1 MKIPKESG
9 VNLNYLFLIFIT
21 FSLIACE
28 LGSDYTK
35 SNQNLKNK
43 NGAVSSTSSLA
54 SAAGIDIMKKGGNAF
69 DAIVATGFTL
79 AVTSP
84 SNGNI
89 GGGGFMVARTAE
101 GEIVTLDFREK
112 APTLSYETMFLDQEG
127 NYSRNLALLSHK
139 SSGVPGTVDGLLKI
153 FDDYGSGNFTL
164 DEIMSYAIDYAEN
177 GHAINKSSAW
187 GFDFY
192 KHLFLEDKGSTEI
205 FIKNYSLE
213 MRQLKEDVQNET
225 IPEEEYIKK
234 MRDIKE
240 WNEGDIIVQ
249 KDLAKTLKRIA
260 TNGRDGFYD
269 GETADLIVSEMK
281 ANNGLISHDDLN
293 EYSSVYR
300 EPIVGSYRGYT
311 IISMGPPSSG
321 GPLIIQM
328 LNMLENFD
336 VSSMTRNST
345 EFVHML
351 TEIQRLAYADRAIH
365 LGDPDF
371 YPSPVPMLIS
381 KDYAKKRL
389 ELVSMD
395 KATPSTDI
403 AAGSTI
409 PESMETT
416 HYSAMDK
423 FGNTVGITTTINL
436 SYGNKKI
443 VDGAGF
449 LLNNEMDDFASSP
462 GSQNAFGLIGYE
474 ANSIKP
480 AKRPLSS
487 MSPTIVLNPEGEPLM
502 TIGAAGGS
510 RIITTVLQVIIS
522 VIDHK
527 LNVQEAISLGRTHSQ
542 WIPDVIRYEGKNKMN
557 TEFNQFLPSLSTK
570 QIEDLKS
577 LNHKFE
583 DGNVEN
589 GIYYLARAHG
599 IMYKD
604 GQFITGVDWR
614 GNGEISDGITY

>member
-1 MKIPKESG
+1 MKKI
-9 VNLNYLFLIFIT
+9 LNSLFLSMFML
-21 FSLIACE
+21 SLMACKF
-28 LGSDYTK
+28 GSDYTQTI
-35 SNQNLKNK
+35 QNLDNR
-43 NGAVSSTSSLA
+43 NGAVSSTSRLA

-89 GGGGFMVARTAE
+89 GGGGFMVARTAN

-112 APTLSYETMFLDQEG
+112 APTLSYETMFLDENG
-127 NYSRNLALLSHK
+127 NYSRNLALFSHK
-139 SSGVPGTVDGLLKI
+139 SSGVPGTVDGLIKI
-153 FDDYGSGNFTL
+153 FNDYGSGNFTL
-164 DEIMSYAIDYAEN
+164 NEILSYAIKYAEN
-177 GHAINKSSAW
+177 GHAINKSSAF

-192 KHLFLEDKGSTEI
+192 KHLFLEDKGSTEV
-205 FIKNYSLE
+205 FIKDYSLE
-213 MRQLKEDVQNET
+213 MRQLQEDVSNGT

-234 MRDIKE
+234 MRQINQ
-240 WNEGDIIVQ
+240 WNEGDVIVQ
-249 KDLAKTLKRIA
+249 KDLAETLKRIA
-260 TNGRDGFYD
+260 LNGRDGFYE
-269 GETADLIVSEMK
+269 GKTADLIVNEMK
-281 ANNGLISHDDLN
+281 LNNGLISHDDLK
-293 EYSSVYR
+293 EYNSVYR
-300 EPIVGSYRGYT
+300 EPIVGNYRGHT

-328 LNMLENFD
+328 LNMLENFE
-336 VSSMTRNST
+336 VQAMKRNST

-389 ELVSMD
+389 GLISMD
-395 KATPSTDI
+395 KATPSSEI
-403 AAGSTI
+403 AAGSTT

-436 SYGNKKI
+436 SFGNKKI

-487 MSPTIVLNPEGEPLM
+487 MSPTIVLNPEGESLM

-522 VIDHK
+522 VVDHK
-527 LNVQEAISLGRTHSQ
+527 LNVQEAINLGRTHSQ
-542 WIPDVIRYEGKNKMN
+542 WIPDVIRYEGVNDMN
-557 TEFNQFLPSLSTK
+557 TKFNEFLPSLSTK
-570 QIEDLKS
+570 QIDELKN
-577 LNHKFE
+577 LNHRFE

-604 GQFITGVDWR
+604 GQFTTGVDWR

>member
-1 MKIPKESG
+1 MNK
-9 VNLNYLFLIFIT
+9 NLNYLFLIFISL
-21 FSLIACE
+21 SLIACE
-28 LGSDYTK
+28 FGSDYTK
-35 SNQNLKNK
+35 TNQNLNNK
-43 NGAVSSTSSLA
+43 NGAVSSTSRLA
-54 SAAGIDIMKKGGNAF
+54 SAAGVDIMKKGGNAF

-89 GGGGFMVARTAE
+89 GGGGFMVARTAN

-112 APTLSYETMFLDQEG
+112 APTLSYETMFLDENG
-127 NYSRNLALLSHK
+127 DYSRNLALLSHK
-139 SSGVPGTVDGLLKI
+139 SSGVPGTVDGLLRI
-153 FDDYGSGNFTL
+153 FDDYGSGNFTIE
-164 DEIMSYAIDYAEN
+164 EILSYAIDYAEN
-177 GHAINKSSAW
+177 GHAINKSSAF

-192 KHLFLEDKGSTEI
+192 KHLFLEDKGSTDI
-205 FIKNYSLE
+205 FIKDYSLE
-213 MRQLKEDVQNET
+213 MRQLQEDVLNGT
-225 IPEEEYIKK
+225 IPEEEYINK
-234 MRDIKE
+234 MRLLKQWD
-240 WNEGDIIVQ
+240 EGDIIIQ
-249 KDLAKTLKRIA
+249 KDLAETLKRIA
-260 TNGRDGFYD
+260 SDGRDGFYK
-269 GETADLIVSEMK
+269 GKTADLIVNEMK
-281 ANNGLISHDDLN
+281 ANNGLISHDDLK
-293 EYSSVYR
+293 EYNSVYR

-328 LNMLENFD
+328 LNMLENFEIA
-336 VSSMTRNST
+336 SMKRNST

-381 KDYAKKRL
+381 KEYAKKRL
-389 ELVSMD
+389 GLVSMD
-395 KATPSTDI
+395 KATPSTEI
-403 AAGSTI
+403 AAGNTT

-527 LNVQEAISLGRTHSQ
+527 LNVQEAINLGRTHSQ
-542 WIPDVIRYEGKNKMN
+542 WIPDVIRYEGKNRMN

>member
-1 MKIPKESG
+1 MKK
-9 VNLNYLFLIFIT
+9 NLNYLFLILAT

-35 SNQNLKNK
+35 TNQNLKNK

-139 SSGVPGTVDGLLKI
+139 SSGVPGTVDGLIRI
-153 FDDYGSGNFTL
+153 FNDYGSGNFTL
-164 DEIMSYAIDYAEN
+164 DEILSYAIDYAEN

-213 MRQLKEDVQNET
+213 MRQLQEDVQNET

-260 TNGRDGFYD
+260 RNGRDGFYE
-269 GETADLIVSEMK
+269 GKTADLIVSEMK
-281 ANNGLISHDDLN
+281 ANNGLITYEDLK
-293 EYSSVYR
+293 EYNSVYR
-300 EPIVGSYRGYT
+300 KPIIGTYRGYT

-423 FGNTVGITTTINL
+423 LGNTVGITTTINL

-487 MSPTIVLNPEGEPLM
+487 MSPTIVLTPEGEPLM

-522 VIDHK
+522 VVDHN
-527 LNVQEAISLGRTHSQ
+527 LSVQDAINLGRTHSQ

-557 TEFNQFLPSLSTK
+557 TEFNQFLPSLSEK
-570 QIEDLKS
+570 QISELEELD
-577 LNHKFE
+577 HKFE
-583 DGNVEN
+583 DGNVES
-589 GIYYLARAHG
+589 GMYYLARAHG
-599 IMYKD
+599 IMYKK
-604 GQFITGVDWR
+604 GQFFTGVDWR

>member
-1 MKIPKESG
+1 MKKNFI
-9 VNLNYLFLIFIT
+9 YLFLIFIT
-21 FSLIACE
+21 LSLIACE
-28 LGSDYTK
+28 FGSDYTK
-35 SNQNLKNK
+35 ANQNLENK
-43 NGAVSSTSSLA
+43 NGAVSSTSRLA
-54 SAAGIDIMKKGGNAF
+54 SAAGVDIMKKGGNAF

-89 GGGGFMVARTAE
+89 GGGGFMVATTAN

-112 APTLSYETMFLDQEG
+112 APTLSYETMFLDKDG

-139 SSGVPGTVDGLLKI
+139 SSGVPGTVDGLIKI

-164 DEIMSYAIDYAEN
+164 EEILSYAIYYAEN
-177 GHAINKSSAW
+177 GHAINKSSAF

-192 KHLFLEDKGSTEI
+192 KHLFLEDEGSTEI
-205 FIKNYSLE
+205 FIKDYSLE
-213 MRQLKEDVQNET
+213 MRQLQEDVFNGT
-225 IPEEEYIKK
+225 IPEEEYIDK
-234 MRDIKE
+234 MRALNQWD
-240 WNEGDIIVQ
+240 EGDIIVQ
-249 KDLAKTLKRIA
+249 KDLAETLKRIVA
-260 TNGRDGFYD
+260 DGRDGFYT
-269 GETADLIVSEMK
+269 GKTAELIVSEMK
-281 ANNGLISHDDLN
+281 TNNGLISHDDLK
-293 EYSSVYR
+293 EYNSVYR

-328 LNMLENFD
+328 LNMLENFEIA
-336 VSSMTRNST
+336 SIKRNST

-389 ELVSMD
+389 GLVSMD
-395 KATPSTDI
+395 KATPSSAI
-403 AAGSTI
+403 AAGKTI
-409 PESMETT
+409 HESMETT

-487 MSPTIVLNPEGEPLM
+487 MSPTIVLTPDGEPLM

-510 RIITTVLQVIIS
+510 RIITTVLQIIIS

-527 LNVQEAISLGRTHSQ
+527 LNVQEAINLGRTHSQ
-542 WIPDVIRYEGKNKMN
+542 WIPDVIRYEGENRMN
-557 TEFNQFLPSLSTK
+557 TEFNQFLPSLSVK
-570 QIEDLKS
+570 QIDDLKS

>member
-1 MKIPKESG
+1 MKK
-9 VNLNYLFLIFIT
+9 NLNYLFLILVT

-35 SNQNLKNK
+35 TNQNLKNK

-139 SSGVPGTVDGLLKI
+139 SSGVPGTVDGLIRI
-153 FDDYGSGNFTL
+153 FNDYGSGNFTL
-164 DEIMSYAIDYAEN
+164 DEILSYAIDYAEN

-213 MRQLKEDVQNET
+213 MRQLQEDVQNET

-260 TNGRDGFYD
+260 SNGRDGFYE

-281 ANNGLISHDDLN
+281 ANNGLITHEDLK
-293 EYSSVYR
+293 EYNSVYR
-300 EPIVGSYRGYT
+300 KPIIGSYRGYT

-395 KATPSTDI
+395 RATPSTDI

-423 FGNTVGITTTINL
+423 LGNTVGITTTINL

-487 MSPTIVLNPEGEPLM
+487 MSPTIVLTPEGEPLM

-510 RIITTVLQVIIS
+510 RIITTVLQIIIS
-522 VIDHK
+522 VVDHN
-527 LNVQEAISLGRTHSQ
+527 LSVQDAINLGRTHSQ

-557 TEFNQFLPSLSTK
+557 TEFNQFLPSLSEK
-570 QIEDLKS
+570 QISELEG

-583 DGNVEN
+583 DGNVES
-589 GIYYLARAHG
+589 GMYYLARAHG
-599 IMYKD
+599 IMYKK
-604 GQFITGVDWR
+604 GQFFTGVDWR

>member
-1 MKIPKESG
+1 M
-9 VNLNYLFLIFIT
+9 

-28 LGSDYTK
+28 LSSDYTK
-35 SNQNLKNK
+35 TNQNLKNK

-139 SSGVPGTVDGLLKI
+139 SSGVPGTVDGLIRI
-153 FDDYGSGNFTL
+153 FNDYGSGNFTL
-164 DEIMSYAIDYAEN
+164 DEILSYAIDYAEN

-213 MRQLKEDVQNET
+213 MRQLQEDVQNET

-260 TNGRDGFYD
+260 TNGRDGFYE

-281 ANNGLISHDDLN
+281 ANNGLITYEDLK
-293 EYSSVYR
+293 EYNSVYR
-300 EPIVGSYRGYT
+300 KPIIGSYRGYT

-423 FGNTVGITTTINL
+423 LGNTVGITTTINL

-487 MSPTIVLNPEGEPLM
+487 MSPTIVLTPEGEPLM

-522 VIDHK
+522 VVDHN
-527 LNVQEAISLGRTHSQ
+527 LSVQDAINLGRTHSQ

-557 TEFNQFLPSLSTK
+557 TEFNQFLPSLSEK
-570 QIEDLKS
+570 QISELEELD
-577 LNHKFE
+577 HKFE
-583 DGNVEN
+583 DGNVES
-589 GIYYLARAHG
+589 GMYYLARAHG
-599 IMYKD
+599 IMYKK
-604 GQFITGVDWR
+604 GQFFTGVDWR

>member
-1 MKIPKESG
+1 MKKNFI
-9 VNLNYLFLIFIT
+9 YLFLIFIT
-21 FSLIACE
+21 LSLIACE
-28 LGSDYTK
+28 FGSDYTK
-35 SNQNLKNK
+35 ANQNLENK
-43 NGAVSSTSSLA
+43 NGAVSSTSRLA
-54 SAAGIDIMKKGGNAF
+54 SAAGVDIMKKGGNAF

-89 GGGGFMVARTAE
+89 GGGGFMVATTAN

-112 APTLSYETMFLDQEG
+112 APTLSYETMFLDKDG

-139 SSGVPGTVDGLLKI
+139 SSGVPGTVDGLIKI

-164 DEIMSYAIDYAEN
+164 EEILSYAIYYAEN
-177 GHAINKSSAW
+177 GHAINKSSAF

-192 KHLFLEDKGSTEI
+192 KHLFLEDEGSTEI
-205 FIKNYSLE
+205 FIKDYSLE
-213 MRQLKEDVQNET
+213 MRQLQEDVFNGT
-225 IPEEEYIKK
+225 IPEEEYIDK
-234 MRDIKE
+234 MRALNQWD
-240 WNEGDIIVQ
+240 EGDIIVQ
-249 KDLAKTLKRIA
+249 KDLAETLKRIVA
-260 TNGRDGFYD
+260 DGRDGFYT
-269 GETADLIVSEMK
+269 GKTADLIVSEMK
-281 ANNGLISHDDLN
+281 ANNGLISHNDLK
-293 EYSSVYR
+293 EYNSVYR

-328 LNMLENFD
+328 LNMLENFEIA
-336 VSSMTRNST
+336 SIKRNST

-389 ELVSMD
+389 GLVSMD
-395 KATPSTDI
+395 KATPSSAI
-403 AAGSTI
+403 AAGKTI
-409 PESMETT
+409 HESMETT

-487 MSPTIVLNPEGEPLM
+487 MSPTIVLTPDGEPLM

-510 RIITTVLQVIIS
+510 RIITTVLQIIIS

-527 LNVQEAISLGRTHSQ
+527 LNVQEAINLGRTHSQ
-542 WIPDVIRYEGKNKMN
+542 WIPDVIRYEGENRMN
-557 TEFNQFLPSLSTK
+557 TEFNQFLPSLSAK
-570 QIEDLKS
+570 QIDDLKS

>member
-1 MKIPKESG
+1 MFM
-9 VNLNYLFLIFIT
+9 L
-21 FSLIACE
+21 SLMACKF
-28 LGSDYTK
+28 GSDYTQT
-35 SNQNLKNK
+35 NQNLENK
-43 NGAVSSTSSLA
+43 NGAVSSTSRLA

-89 GGGGFMVARTAE
+89 GGGGFMVARTAN

-112 APTLSYETMFLDQEG
+112 APTLSYETMFLDENG

-139 SSGVPGTVDGLLKI
+139 SSGVPGTVDGLIKI
-153 FDDYGSGNFTL
+153 FNDYGSGNFTL
-164 DEIMSYAIDYAEN
+164 NEILSYAIEYAEN
-177 GHAINKSSAW
+177 GHAINKSSAF

-192 KHLFLEDKGSTEI
+192 KHLFLEDKGSTEV
-205 FIKNYSLE
+205 FIKDYSLE
-213 MRQLKEDVQNET
+213 MRQLQEDVSNGT

-234 MRDIKE
+234 MRQLNQ

-249 KDLAKTLKRIA
+249 KDLAETLKRIA
-260 TNGRDGFYD
+260 LNGRDGFYE
-269 GETADLIVSEMK
+269 GKTADLIVNEMK
-281 ANNGLISHDDLN
+281 LNNGLISHDDLK
-293 EYSSVYR
+293 EYNSVYR
-300 EPIVGSYRGYT
+300 EPIVGNYRGHT

-328 LNMLENFD
+328 LNMLENFE
-336 VSSMTRNST
+336 VQAMKRNST

-389 ELVSMD
+389 GLISMD
-395 KATPSTDI
+395 KATPSSEI
-403 AAGSTI
+403 AAGSTT

-436 SYGNKKI
+436 SFGNKKI

-487 MSPTIVLNPEGEPLM
+487 MSPTIVLNPEGESLM

-522 VIDHK
+522 VVDHK
-527 LNVQEAISLGRTHSQ
+527 LNVQEAINLGRTHSQ
-542 WIPDVIRYEGKNKMN
+542 WIPDVIRYEGVNDVN
-557 TEFNQFLPSLSTK
+557 TKSNEFLPSLSTK
-570 QIEDLKS
+570 QIDELKN
-577 LNHKFE
+577 LNHRFE

-604 GQFITGVDWR
+604 GQFTTGVDWR

>member
-1 MKIPKESG
+1 MKK
-9 VNLNYLFLIFIT
+9 NLNYLFLIFIT

-35 SNQNLKNK
+35 TNQNLNNK

-69 DAIVATGFTL
+69 DAVVATGFCL

-139 SSGVPGTVDGLLKI
+139 SSGVPGTVDGLIRI
-153 FDDYGSGNFTL
+153 FNDYGSGNFTL
-164 DEIMSYAIDYAEN
+164 DEILSYAIDYAEN
-177 GHAINKSSAW
+177 GHTINKSSAW

-213 MRQLKEDVQNET
+213 MRQLQEDVQNET

-260 TNGRDGFYD
+260 TNGRDGFYE

-281 ANNGLISHDDLN
+281 ANNGLITYEDLK
-293 EYSSVYR
+293 EYNSVYR
-300 EPIVGSYRGYT
+300 KPIIGTYRGYN

-336 VSSMTRNST
+336 VASMTRNST
-345 EFVHML
+345 EFVHLL

-423 FGNTVGITTTINL
+423 LGNTVGITTTINL

-487 MSPTIVLNPEGEPLM
+487 MSPTIVLTPEGEPLM

-510 RIITTVLQVIIS
+510 RIITTVLQIIVS
-522 VIDHK
+522 VVDHN
-527 LNVQEAISLGRTHSQ
+527 LSVQDAINLGRTHSQ

-557 TEFNQFLPSLSTK
+557 TEFNQFLPSLSDK
-570 QIEDLKS
+570 QISELEKLD
-577 LNHKFE
+577 HKFE
-583 DGNVEN
+583 DGNVES
-589 GIYYLARAHG
+589 GMYYLARAHG
-599 IMYKD
+599 IMYKN
-604 GQFITGVDWR
+604 GQFFTGVDWR

>member
-1 MKIPKESG
+1 MFM
-9 VNLNYLFLIFIT
+9 L
-21 FSLIACE
+21 SLMACKF
-28 LGSDYTK
+28 GSDYTQT
-35 SNQNLKNK
+35 SQNLENK
-43 NGAVSSTSSLA
+43 NGAVSSTSRLA

-89 GGGGFMVARTAE
+89 GGGGFMVARTAK
-101 GEIVTLDFREK
+101 GEVVTLDFREK
-112 APTLSYETMFLDQEG
+112 APTLSYETMFLDENG

-139 SSGVPGTVDGLLKI
+139 SSGVPGTVDGLIKI
-153 FDDYGSGNFTL
+153 FNDYGSGNFTL
-164 DEIMSYAIDYAEN
+164 NEILSYAIDYAEN
-177 GHAINKSSAW
+177 GHAINKSSAF

-192 KHLFLEDKGSTEI
+192 KHLFLEDKGSTEV
-205 FIKNYSLE
+205 FIKDYSLE
-213 MRQLKEDVQNET
+213 MRQLQEDVSNGT

-234 MRDIKE
+234 MRQLNQ

-249 KDLAKTLKRIA
+249 KDLAETLKRIA
-260 TNGRDGFYD
+260 LNGRDGFYE
-269 GETADLIVSEMK
+269 GKTADLIVNEMK
-281 ANNGLISHDDLN
+281 LNNGLISHDDLKKYN
-293 EYSSVYR
+293 SVYR
-300 EPIVGSYRGYT
+300 EPIVGNYRGHT

-328 LNMLENFD
+328 LNMLENFE
-336 VSSMTRNST
+336 VQAMKRNST

-389 ELVSMD
+389 GLISMD
-395 KATPSTDI
+395 KATPSSEI
-403 AAGSTI
+403 AAGSTT

-436 SYGNKKI
+436 SFGNKKI

-487 MSPTIVLNPEGEPLM
+487 MSPTIVLNPEGESLM

-522 VIDHK
+522 VVDHK
-527 LNVQEAISLGRTHSQ
+527 LNVQEAINLGRTHSQ
-542 WIPDVIRYEGKNKMN
+542 WIPDVIRYEGVNDMN
-557 TEFNQFLPSLSTK
+557 TKSNEFLPSLSTK
-570 QIEDLKS
+570 QIDELKNLS
-577 LNHKFE
+577 HRFE

>member
-1 MKIPKESG
+1 MKIILKKTS
-9 VNLNYLFLIFIT
+9 LILIAI
-21 FSLIACE
+21 SLIACE
-28 LGSDYTK
+28 LGSDYPLANK
-35 SNQNLKNK
+35 NEENK
-43 NGAVSSTSSLA
+43 NGAVSSTSNLA
-54 SAAGIDIMKKGGNAF
+54 SEAGIDIMKKGGNAF

-84 SNGNI
+84 ANGNI
-89 GGGGFMVARTAE
+89 GGGGFMVARTAD
-101 GEIVTLDFREK
+101 GEIVSLDFREK
-112 APTLSYETMFLDQEG
+112 APTLSYETMFLDQDG
-127 NYSRNLALLSHK
+127 KYSRNLALLSHQ
-139 SSGVPGTVDGLLKI
+139 SSGVPGTVDGLIKI

-164 DEIMSYAIDYAEN
+164 QEILSYAIDYAEN
-177 GHAINKSSAW
+177 GHAINKSSAF

-192 KHLFLEDKGSTEI
+192 KHFFLEDVGSTKI
-205 FIKNYSLE
+205 FIKDYSLE
-213 MRQLKEDVQNET
+213 MRQLQEDVLNGT

-234 MRDIKE
+234 MRALDQ
-240 WNEGDIIVQ
+240 WNQGDIIYQ
-249 KDLAKTLKRIA
+249 KDLAETLKRIA
-260 TNGRDGFYD
+260 KNGRDGFYK
-269 GETADLIVSEMK
+269 GKTADLIVDEMK
-281 ANNGLISHDDLN
+281 SNNGLISHVDLE
-293 EYSSVYR
+293 EYNSVYR
-300 EPIVGSYRGYT
+300 DPIIGNYRGFT
-311 IISMGPPSSG
+311 IASMGPPSSG

-336 VSSMTRNST
+336 VSSMKRNST
-345 EFVHML
+345 QFVHML

-371 YPSPVPMLIS
+371 YPSPIPMLVS

-389 ELVSMD
+389 GLVSMD
-395 KATPSTDI
+395 KATPSEEI
-403 AAGSTI
+403 AAGKSI

-416 HYSAMDK
+416 HYSAMDS

-449 LLNNEMDDFASSP
+449 LLNNEMDDFATSP
-462 GSQNAFGLIGYE
+462 GVQNAFGLIGYE

-487 MSPTIVLNPEGEPLM
+487 MSPTIVLDPDGKPLM

-522 VIDHK
+522 VVDHN
-527 LNVQEAISLGRTHSQ
+527 LNVQDAINLGRTHSQ
-542 WIPDVIRYEGKNKMN
+542 WIPDVIRYEGKNNLIEESNK
-557 TEFNQFLPSLSTK
+557 FLPSLSRK
-570 QIEDLKS
+570 QIDELKM

-589 GIYYLARAHG
+589 GNYFIARAHG
-599 IMYKD
+599 IMYKN
-604 GQFITGVDWR
+604 GQFFTGVDWR

>member
-1 MKIPKESG
+1 MKK
-9 VNLNYLFLIFIT
+9 NLNYLFLIFIT
-21 FSLIACE
+21 LFLIACE
-28 LGSDYTK
+28 FGSDYTK
-35 SNQNLKNK
+35 TNQNLNNK
-43 NGAVSSTSSLA
+43 NGAVSSTSRLA
-54 SAAGIDIMKKGGNAF
+54 SAAGVDIMKKGGNAF

-89 GGGGFMVARTAE
+89 GGGGFMVARTAN

-112 APTLSYETMFLDQEG
+112 APTLSYETMFLDENG

-153 FDDYGSGNFTL
+153 FDDYGSGNFTIE
-164 DEIMSYAIDYAEN
+164 EILSYAIDYAEN
-177 GHAINKSSAW
+177 GHTINKSSAF

-192 KHLFLEDKGSTEI
+192 KHLFLEDEGSTDI
-205 FIKNYSLE
+205 FIKDYSLE
-213 MRQLKEDVQNET
+213 MRQLQEDVLNGT
-225 IPEEEYIKK
+225 IPQEEYIDK
-234 MRDIKE
+234 MRLIKQ
-240 WNEGDIIVQ
+240 WDEGDIIFQ
-249 KDLAKTLKRIA
+249 KDLAETLKRIA
-260 TNGRDGFYD
+260 SDGRDGFYK
-269 GETADLIVSEMK
+269 GKTADLIVNEMK
-281 ANNGLISHDDLN
+281 ANNGLISHNDLK
-293 EYSSVYR
+293 EYNSVYR

-328 LNMLENFD
+328 LNMLENFEIA
-336 VSSMTRNST
+336 SMKRNST

-381 KDYAKKRL
+381 KEYAKKRL
-389 ELVSMD
+389 GLVSMD
-395 KATPSTDI
+395 KATPSTEI
-403 AAGSTI
+403 AAGNTT

-527 LNVQEAISLGRTHSQ
+527 LNVQEAINLGRTHSQ
-542 WIPDVIRYEGKNKMN
+542 WIPDVIRYEGENRMN

-570 QIEDLKS
+570 QIDDLKS

>member
-1 MKIPKESG
+1 MKK
-9 VNLNYLFLIFIT
+9 NLNYLFLILAT
-21 FSLIACE
+21 FSLTACE
-28 LGSDYTK
+28 FGSDYTK
-35 SNQNLKNK
+35 TNQNLKNK

-139 SSGVPGTVDGLLKI
+139 SSGVPGTVDGLIRI
-153 FDDYGSGNFTL
+153 FNDYGSGNFTL
-164 DEIMSYAIDYAEN
+164 DEILSYAIDYAEN

-213 MRQLKEDVQNET
+213 MRQLQEDVQNET

-522 VIDHK
+522 VVDHN
-527 LNVQEAISLGRTHSQ
+527 LSVQDAINLGRTHSQ

-557 TEFNQFLPSLSTK
+557 TEFNQFLPSLSEK
-570 QIEDLKS
+570 QISELEG

-583 DGNVEN
+583 DGNVES
-589 GIYYLARAHG
+589 GMYYLARAHG
-599 IMYKD
+599 IMYKK
-604 GQFITGVDWR
+604 GQFFTGVDWR

>member
-1 MKIPKESG
+1 MKK
-9 VNLNYLFLIFIT
+9 NLNYLLLILST

-35 SNQNLKNK
+35 TNQNLKNK

-139 SSGVPGTVDGLLKI
+139 SSGVPGTVDGLIRI
-153 FDDYGSGNFTL
+153 FNDYGSGNFTL
-164 DEIMSYAIDYAEN
+164 DEILSYAIDYAEN

-213 MRQLKEDVQNET
+213 MRQLQEDVQNET

-260 TNGRDGFYD
+260 INGRDGFYE

-281 ANNGLISHDDLN
+281 ANNGLITYKDLK
-293 EYSSVYR
+293 EYNSVYR
-300 EPIVGSYRGYT
+300 KPIIGSYRGYT

-389 ELVSMD
+389 ELVSID

-423 FGNTVGITTTINL
+423 LGNTVGITTTINL

-487 MSPTIVLNPEGEPLM
+487 MSPTIVLTPEGEPLM

-510 RIITTVLQVIIS
+510 RIITTVLQIIIS
-522 VIDHK
+522 VVDHN
-527 LNVQEAISLGRTHSQ
+527 LSVQDAINLGRTHSQ

-557 TEFNQFLPSLSTK
+557 TEFNQFLPSLSEK
-570 QIEDLKS
+570 QISELEGLD
-577 LNHKFE
+577 HKCE
-583 DGNVEN
+583 DGNVES
-589 GIYYLARAHG
+589 GMYYLARAHG
-599 IMYKD
+599 IMYKK
-604 GQFITGVDWR
+604 GQFFTGVDWR

>member
-1 MKIPKESG
+1 MKKILKKTS
-9 VNLNYLFLIFIT
+9 LIIIAM
-21 FSLIACE
+21 SLIACE
-28 LGSDYTK
+28 LGSDYTIVNK
-35 SNQNLKNK
+35 NKPNK

-54 SAAGIDIMKKGGNAF
+54 SKAGIDIMKRGGNAF

-89 GGGGFMVARTAE
+89 GGGGFMVARTAD
-101 GEIVTLDFREK
+101 GEIVSLDFREK
-112 APTLSYETMFLDQEG
+112 APTMSYETMFLDQDG

-139 SSGVPGTVDGLLKI
+139 SSGVPGTVDGLIRILE
-153 FDDYGSGNFTL
+153 DYGSGNFTL
-164 DEIMSYAIDYAEN
+164 QEILSYAINYAEN
-177 GHAINKSSAW
+177 GHPINKSSAF

-192 KHLFLEDKGSTEI
+192 KHFFLEDKGSTKI
-205 FIKNYSLE
+205 FIKDYTLE
-213 MRQLKEDVQNET
+213 MKQLQEDVLNGT
-225 IPEEEYIKK
+225 IPEEEYIQK
-234 MRDIKE
+234 MRSLDQWE
-240 WNEGDIIVQ
+240 QGDIIYQ
-249 KDLAKTLKRIA
+249 KDLAETLKRIA
-260 TNGRDGFYD
+260 KNGRDGFYK
-269 GETADLIVSEMK
+269 GKTADLIVDEMK
-281 ANNGLISHDDLN
+281 ANNGLISHKDLE
-293 EYSSVYR
+293 EYNSVYR
-300 EPIVGSYRGYT
+300 EPIIGNYRGYT
-311 IISMGPPSSG
+311 VASMGPPSSG

-336 VSSMTRNST
+336 VASMKRNST
-345 EFVHML
+345 QFVHML

-371 YPSPVPMLIS
+371 YPSPIPMLVS
-381 KDYAKKRL
+381 KDYARKRL
-389 ELVSMD
+389 GLISMD
-395 KATPSTDI
+395 RATPSEEI
-403 AAGSTI
+403 AAGNSV

-449 LLNNEMDDFASSP
+449 LLNNEMDDFATSP
-462 GSQNAFGLIGYE
+462 GVQNAFGLIGYE

-487 MSPTIVLNPEGEPLM
+487 MSPTIVLDPDGNPLM
-502 TIGAAGGS
+502 TVGAAGGS

-522 VIDHK
+522 VIDHN
-527 LNVQEAISLGRTHSQ
+527 LNVQDAINFGRTHSQ
-542 WIPDVIRYEGKNKMN
+542 WIPDVIRYEGENDLN
-557 TEFNQFLPSLSTK
+557 EEFNKFLPSLSTN
-570 QIEDLKS
+570 QINELKM

-599 IMYKD
+599 IMYKN
-604 GQFITGVDWR
+604 GQFFTGVDWR
-614 GNGEISDGITY
+614 GNGEISDGVTY

>member
-1 MKIPKESG
+1 MFM
-9 VNLNYLFLIFIT
+9 L
-21 FSLIACE
+21 SLMACKF
-28 LGSDYTK
+28 GSDYTQTI
-35 SNQNLKNK
+35 QNLDNR
-43 NGAVSSTSSLA
+43 NGAVSSTSRLA

-89 GGGGFMVARTAE
+89 GGGGFMVARTAN

-112 APTLSYETMFLDQEG
+112 APTLSYETMFLDENG
-127 NYSRNLALLSHK
+127 NYSRNLALFSHK
-139 SSGVPGTVDGLLKI
+139 SSGVPGTVDGLIKI
-153 FDDYGSGNFTL
+153 FNDYGSGNFTL
-164 DEIMSYAIDYAEN
+164 NEILSYAIEYAEN
-177 GHAINKSSAW
+177 GHAINKSSAF

-192 KHLFLEDKGSTEI
+192 KHLFLEDKGSTEV
-205 FIKNYSLE
+205 FIKDYSLE
-213 MRQLKEDVQNET
+213 MRQLQEDVSNGT

-234 MRDIKE
+234 MRQINQ
-240 WNEGDIIVQ
+240 WNEGDVIVQ
-249 KDLAKTLKRIA
+249 KDLAETLKRIA
-260 TNGRDGFYD
+260 LNGRDGFYE
-269 GETADLIVSEMK
+269 GKTADLIVNEMK
-281 ANNGLISHDDLN
+281 LNNGLISHDDLK
-293 EYSSVYR
+293 EYNSVYR
-300 EPIVGSYRGYT
+300 EPIVGNYRGHT

-328 LNMLENFD
+328 LNMLENFE
-336 VSSMTRNST
+336 VQAMKRNST

-389 ELVSMD
+389 GLISMD
-395 KATPSTDI
+395 KATPSSEI
-403 AAGSTI
+403 AAGSTT

-436 SYGNKKI
+436 SFGNKKI

-487 MSPTIVLNPEGEPLM
+487 MSPTIVLNPEGESLM

-522 VIDHK
+522 VVDHK
-527 LNVQEAISLGRTHSQ
+527 LNVQEAINLGRTHSQ
-542 WIPDVIRYEGKNKMN
+542 WIPDVIRYEGVNNMN
-557 TEFNQFLPSLSTK
+557 TKSNEFLPSLSIK
-570 QIEDLKS
+570 QIDELKN
-577 LNHKFE
+577 LNHRFE

-604 GQFITGVDWR
+604 GQFTTGVDWR

>member
-1 MKIPKESG
+1 MFM
-9 VNLNYLFLIFIT
+9 L
-21 FSLIACE
+21 SLVACKF
-28 LGSDYTK
+28 GSDYTQT
-35 SNQNLKNK
+35 NQNLENK
-43 NGAVSSTSSLA
+43 NGAVSSTSRLA

-79 AVTSP
+79 AVTYP

-89 GGGGFMVARTAE
+89 GGGGFMVARTTN

-112 APTLSYETMFLDQEG
+112 APTLSYETMFLDENG

-139 SSGVPGTVDGLLKI
+139 SSGVPGTVDGLIKI
-153 FDDYGSGNFTL
+153 FDDYGSGNFTI
-164 DEIMSYAIDYAEN
+164 DEILSYAIDYAEN
-177 GHAINKSSAW
+177 GHAINKSSAF

-192 KHLFLEDKGSTEI
+192 KHLFLEDKGSTEV
-205 FIKNYSLE
+205 FIKDYSLE
-213 MRQLKEDVQNET
+213 MRQLQEDVSNGT

-234 MRDIKE
+234 MRE
-240 WNEGDIIVQ
+240 LNQWNEGDVIVQ
-249 KDLAKTLKRIA
+249 KDLAETLKRIA
-260 TNGRDGFYD
+260 LNGRDGFYE
-269 GETADLIVSEMK
+269 GKTADLIVNEMK
-281 ANNGLISHDDLN
+281 LNNGLISHDDLK
-293 EYSSVYR
+293 EYNSVYR
-300 EPIVGSYRGYT
+300 EPIVGNYRGHT

-328 LNMLENFD
+328 LNMLENFE
-336 VSSMTRNST
+336 VQAMKRNST

-389 ELVSMD
+389 GLISMD
-395 KATPSTDI
+395 KATPSSEI
-403 AAGSTI
+403 AAGSTT

-436 SYGNKKI
+436 SFGNKKI

-487 MSPTIVLNPEGEPLM
+487 MSPTIVLNPEGESLM

-522 VIDHK
+522 VVDHK
-527 LNVQEAISLGRTHSQ
+527 LNVQEAINLGRTHSQ
-542 WIPDVIRYEGKNKMN
+542 WIPDVIRYEGVNDMN
-557 TEFNQFLPSLSTK
+557 TKSNEFLPSLSTK
-570 QIEDLKS
+570 QIDELKN
-577 LNHKFE
+577 LNHRFE

-604 GQFITGVDWR
+604 GQFTTGVDWR

>member
-1 MKIPKESG
+1 MFM
-9 VNLNYLFLIFIT
+9 L
-21 FSLIACE
+21 SLVACKF
-28 LGSDYTK
+28 GSDYTQT
-35 SNQNLKNK
+35 NQNLENK
-43 NGAVSSTSSLA
+43 NGAVSSTSRLA

-89 GGGGFMVARTAE
+89 GGGGFMVARTAN

-112 APTLSYETMFLDQEG
+112 APTLSYETMFLDENG

-139 SSGVPGTVDGLLKI
+139 SSGVPGTVDGLIKI

-164 DEIMSYAIDYAEN
+164 DEILSYAIDYAEN
-177 GHAINKSSAW
+177 GHAINKSSAF

-192 KHLFLEDKGSTEI
+192 KHLFLEDKGSTEV
-205 FIKNYSLE
+205 FIKDYSLE
-213 MRQLKEDVQNET
+213 MRQLQEDVSNGT

-234 MRDIKE
+234 MRQLNQ

-249 KDLAKTLKRIA
+249 KDLAETLKRIA
-260 TNGRDGFYD
+260 LNGRDGFYE
-269 GETADLIVSEMK
+269 GKTADLIVNEMK
-281 ANNGLISHDDLN
+281 LNNGLISHDDLK
-293 EYSSVYR
+293 EYNSVYR
-300 EPIVGSYRGYT
+300 EPIVGNYRGHT

-328 LNMLENFD
+328 LNMLENFE
-336 VSSMTRNST
+336 VQAMKRNST

-389 ELVSMD
+389 GLISMD
-395 KATPSTDI
+395 KATPSSEI
-403 AAGSTI
+403 AAGSTT

-436 SYGNKKI
+436 SFGNKKI

-487 MSPTIVLNPEGEPLM
+487 MSPTIVLNPEGESLM

-522 VIDHK
+522 VVDHK
-527 LNVQEAISLGRTHSQ
+527 LNVQEAINLGRTHSQ
-542 WIPDVIRYEGKNKMN
+542 WIPDVIRYEGINDMN
-557 TEFNQFLPSLSTK
+557 TKSNEFLPSLSTK
-570 QIEDLKS
+570 QIDELKN
-577 LNHKFE
+577 LNHRFE

-604 GQFITGVDWR
+604 GQFTTGVDWR

>member
-1 MKIPKESG
+1 M
-9 VNLNYLFLIFIT
+9 
-21 FSLIACE
+21 FSLVACE

-35 SNQNLKNK
+35 TNQNLKNK

-139 SSGVPGTVDGLLKI
+139 SSGVPGTVDGLIRI
-153 FDDYGSGNFTL
+153 FNDYGSGNFTL
-164 DEIMSYAIDYAEN
+164 DEILSYAIDYAEN

-213 MRQLKEDVQNET
+213 MRQLQEDVQNET

-260 TNGRDGFYD
+260 TNGRDGFYE

-281 ANNGLISHDDLN
+281 ANNGLITYEDLK
-293 EYSSVYR
+293 EYNSVYR
-300 EPIVGSYRGYT
+300 KPVIGSYRGYT

-423 FGNTVGITTTINL
+423 LGNTVGITTTINL

-487 MSPTIVLNPEGEPLM
+487 MSPTIVLTPEGEPLM

-522 VIDHK
+522 VVDHN
-527 LNVQEAISLGRTHSQ
+527 LSVQDAINLGRTHSQ

-557 TEFNQFLPSLSTK
+557 TEFNQFLPSLSEK
-570 QIEDLKS
+570 QISELEELD
-577 LNHKFE
+577 HKFE
-583 DGNVEN
+583 DGNVES
-589 GIYYLARAHG
+589 GMYYLARAHG
-599 IMYKD
+599 IMYKK
-604 GQFITGVDWR
+604 GQFFTGVDWR

>member
-1 MKIPKESG
+1 MKKILKKTS
-9 VNLNYLFLIFIT
+9 LIIIAM
-21 FSLIACE
+21 SLIACE
-28 LGSDYTK
+28 LGSDYTIVNK
-35 SNQNLKNK
+35 NEPNK

-54 SAAGIDIMKKGGNAF
+54 SKAGIDIMKRGGNAF

-89 GGGGFMVARTAE
+89 GGGGFMVARTAD
-101 GEIVTLDFREK
+101 GEIVSLDFREK
-112 APTLSYETMFLDQEG
+112 APTMSYETMFLDQDG

-139 SSGVPGTVDGLLKI
+139 SSGVPGTVDGLIRILE
-153 FDDYGSGNFTL
+153 DYGSGNFTL
-164 DEIMSYAIDYAEN
+164 QEILSYAIDYAEN
-177 GHAINKSSAW
+177 GHPINKSSAF

-192 KHLFLEDKGSTEI
+192 KHFFLEDKGSTKI
-205 FIKNYSLE
+205 FIKDYTLE
-213 MRQLKEDVQNET
+213 MKQLQEDVLNGT
-225 IPEEEYIKK
+225 IPEEEYIQK
-234 MRDIKE
+234 MRSLDQWE
-240 WNEGDIIVQ
+240 QGDIIYQ
-249 KDLAKTLKRIA
+249 KDLAETLKRIA
-260 TNGRDGFYD
+260 ENGRDGFYK
-269 GETADLIVSEMK
+269 GKTADLIVDEMK
-281 ANNGLISHDDLN
+281 ANNGLISHKDLE
-293 EYSSVYR
+293 EYNSVYR
-300 EPIVGSYRGYT
+300 EPIIGSYRGYT
-311 IISMGPPSSG
+311 VASMGPPSSG

-336 VSSMTRNST
+336 VASMKRNST
-345 EFVHML
+345 QFVHML

-371 YPSPVPMLIS
+371 YPSPIPMLVS

-389 ELVSMD
+389 GLISMD
-395 KATPSTDI
+395 RATPSEEI
-403 AAGSTI
+403 AAGNSV

-449 LLNNEMDDFASSP
+449 LLNNEMDDFATSP
-462 GSQNAFGLIGYE
+462 GVQNAFGLIGYE

-487 MSPTIVLNPEGEPLM
+487 MSPTIVLDPDGTPLM
-502 TIGAAGGS
+502 TVGAAGGS

-522 VIDHK
+522 VIDHN
-527 LNVQEAISLGRTHSQ
+527 LNVQDAINFGRTHSQ
-542 WIPDVIRYEGKNKMN
+542 WIPDVIRYEGVNDSN
-557 TEFNQFLPSLSTK
+557 EEFNKFLPSLSTN
-570 QIEDLKS
+570 QINELKM

-599 IMYKD
+599 IMYKN
-604 GQFITGVDWR
+604 GQFFTGVDWR
-614 GNGEISDGITY
+614 GNGEISDGVTY

>member
-1 MKIPKESG
+1 MFM
-9 VNLNYLFLIFIT
+9 L
-21 FSLIACE
+21 SLMACKF
-28 LGSDYTK
+28 GSDYTQT
-35 SNQNLKNK
+35 SQNLENK
-43 NGAVSSTSSLA
+43 NGAVSSTSRLA

-89 GGGGFMVARTAE
+89 GGGGFMVARTAN

-112 APTLSYETMFLDQEG
+112 APTLSYETMFLDENG

-139 SSGVPGTVDGLLKI
+139 SSGVPGTVDGLIKI

-164 DEIMSYAIDYAEN
+164 DEILSYAIDYAEN
-177 GHAINKSSAW
+177 GHAINKSSAF

-192 KHLFLEDKGSTEI
+192 KHLFLEDKGSTEV
-205 FIKNYSLE
+205 FIKDYSLE
-213 MRQLKEDVQNET
+213 MRQLQEDVSNGT

-234 MRDIKE
+234 MRQLNQ

-249 KDLAKTLKRIA
+249 KDLAETLKRIA
-260 TNGRDGFYD
+260 LNGRDGFYE
-269 GETADLIVSEMK
+269 GKTADLIVNEMK
-281 ANNGLISHDDLN
+281 LNNGLISHDDLK
-293 EYSSVYR
+293 EYNSVYR
-300 EPIVGSYRGYT
+300 EPIVGNYRGHT

-328 LNMLENFD
+328 LNMLENFE
-336 VSSMTRNST
+336 VQAMKRNST

-389 ELVSMD
+389 GLVSMD
-395 KATPSTDI
+395 KATPSSEI

-436 SYGNKKI
+436 SFGNKKI

-487 MSPTIVLNPEGEPLM
+487 MSPTIVLNPEGESLM

-522 VIDHK
+522 VVDHK
-527 LNVQEAISLGRTHSQ
+527 LNVQEAINLGRTHSQ
-542 WIPDVIRYEGKNKMN
+542 WIPDVIRYEGINDMN
-557 TEFNQFLPSLSTK
+557 TKSNEFLPSLSTK
-570 QIEDLKS
+570 QIDELKN

-604 GQFITGVDWR
+604 GQFTTGVDWR

>member
-1 MKIPKESG
+1 MKK
-9 VNLNYLFLIFIT
+9 NLNYLFLILAT

-35 SNQNLKNK
+35 TNQNLKNK

-139 SSGVPGTVDGLLKI
+139 SSGVPGTVDGLIRI
-153 FDDYGSGNFTL
+153 FNDYGSGNFTL
-164 DEIMSYAIDYAEN
+164 DEILSYAIDYAEN

-213 MRQLKEDVQNET
+213 MRQLQEDVQNET

-260 TNGRDGFYD
+260 TNGRDGFYE

-281 ANNGLISHDDLN
+281 ANNGLITYKDLK
-293 EYSSVYR
+293 EYNSVYR
-300 EPIVGSYRGYT
+300 KPIIGSYRGYT

-423 FGNTVGITTTINL
+423 LGNTVGITTTINL

-487 MSPTIVLNPEGEPLM
+487 MSPTIVLTPEGEPLM

-522 VIDHK
+522 VVDHN
-527 LNVQEAISLGRTHSQ
+527 LSVQDAINLGRTHSQ

-557 TEFNQFLPSLSTK
+557 TEFNQFLPSLSEK
-570 QIEDLKS
+570 QISELEELD
-577 LNHKFE
+577 HKFE
-583 DGNVEN
+583 DGNVES
-589 GIYYLARAHG
+589 GMYYLARAHG
-599 IMYKD
+599 IMYKK
-604 GQFITGVDWR
+604 GQFFTGVDWR

>member
-1 MKIPKESG
+1 M
-9 VNLNYLFLIFIT
+9 L
-21 FSLIACE
+21 SLMACKF
-28 LGSDYTK
+28 GSDYTQT
-35 SNQNLKNK
+35 SQNIENK
-43 NGAVSSTSSLA
+43 NGAVSSTSRLA

-89 GGGGFMVARTAE
+89 GGGGFMVARTAN

-112 APTLSYETMFLDQEG
+112 APTLSYETMFLDENG

-139 SSGVPGTVDGLLKI
+139 SSGVPGTVDGLIKI

-164 DEIMSYAIDYAEN
+164 DEILSYAIDYAEN
-177 GHAINKSSAW
+177 GHAINKSSAF

-192 KHLFLEDKGSTEI
+192 KHLFLEDKGSTEV
-205 FIKNYSLE
+205 FIKDYSLE
-213 MRQLKEDVQNET
+213 MRQLQEDVSNGT

-234 MRDIKE
+234 MRQLNQ

-249 KDLAKTLKRIA
+249 KDLAETLKRIA
-260 TNGRDGFYD
+260 LNGRDGFYE
-269 GETADLIVSEMK
+269 GKTADLIVNEMK
-281 ANNGLISHDDLN
+281 LNNGLISHEDLK
-293 EYSSVYR
+293 EYNSVYR
-300 EPIVGSYRGYT
+300 EPIVGNYRGHT

-328 LNMLENFD
+328 LNMLENFE
-336 VSSMTRNST
+336 VQAMKRNST

-389 ELVSMD
+389 GLISMD
-395 KATPSTDI
+395 KATPSSEI
-403 AAGSTI
+403 AAGSTT

-436 SYGNKKI
+436 SFGNKKI

-487 MSPTIVLNPEGEPLM
+487 MSPTIVLNPEGESLM

-522 VIDHK
+522 VVDHK
-527 LNVQEAISLGRTHSQ
+527 LNVQEAINLGRTHSQ
-542 WIPDVIRYEGKNKMN
+542 WIPDVIRYEGINDMN
-557 TEFNQFLPSLSTK
+557 TKSNEFLPSLSTK
-570 QIEDLKS
+570 QIDELKN
-577 LNHKFE
+577 LNHRFE

-604 GQFITGVDWR
+604 GQFTTGVDWR

>member
-1 MKIPKESG
+1 MKK
-9 VNLNYLFLIFIT
+9 NLNYLFLILVT

-35 SNQNLKNK
+35 TNQNLKNK

-139 SSGVPGTVDGLLKI
+139 SSGVPGTVDGLIRI
-153 FDDYGSGNFTL
+153 FNDYGSGNFTL
-164 DEIMSYAIDYAEN
+164 DEILSYAIDYAEN

-205 FIKNYSLE
+205 FIKDYSLE
-213 MRQLKEDVQNET
+213 MRQLQEDVQNET

-260 TNGRDGFYD
+260 TNGRDGFYQ

-281 ANNGLISHDDLN
+281 ANNGLITYEDLK
-293 EYSSVYR
+293 EYNSVYR
-300 EPIVGSYRGYT
+300 KPIIGSYRGYT

-345 EFVHML
+345 EFVHLL

-395 KATPSTDI
+395 RATPSTDI

-423 FGNTVGITTTINL
+423 LGNTVGITTTINL

-487 MSPTIVLNPEGEPLM
+487 MSPTIVLAPEGEPLM

-522 VIDHK
+522 VVDHN
-527 LNVQEAISLGRTHSQ
+527 LSVQDAINLGRTHSQ

-557 TEFNQFLPSLSTK
+557 TEFNQFLPSLSEK
-570 QIEDLKS
+570 QISELEELD
-577 LNHKFE
+577 HKFE
-583 DGNVEN
+583 DGNVES
-589 GIYYLARAHG
+589 GMYYLARAHG
-599 IMYKD
+599 IMYKN
-604 GQFITGVDWR
+604 GQFFTGVDWR

>member
-1 MKIPKESG
+1 MKK
-9 VNLNYLFLIFIT
+9 NLNYLFLIFIT

-35 SNQNLKNK
+35 TNQNLNNK

-89 GGGGFMVARTAE
+89 GGGGFMVAKTSD

-139 SSGVPGTVDGLLKI
+139 SSGVPGTVDGLIRI
-153 FDDYGSGNFTL
+153 FNDYGSGNFTL
-164 DEIMSYAIDYAEN
+164 NEILSYAIDYAEN

-213 MRQLKEDVQNET
+213 MRQLQEDVQNET

-260 TNGRDGFYD
+260 TSGRDGFYE

-281 ANNGLISHDDLN
+281 ANNGLITYKDLK
-293 EYSSVYR
+293 EYNSVYR
-300 EPIVGSYRGYT
+300 KPIIGSYRGYT

-423 FGNTVGITTTINL
+423 LGNTVGITTTINL

-487 MSPTIVLNPEGEPLM
+487 MSPTIVLSPEGEPLM

-522 VIDHK
+522 VVDHN
-527 LNVQEAISLGRTHSQ
+527 LSVQDAINLGRTHSQ

-557 TEFNQFLPSLSTK
+557 TEFNQFLPSLNEK
-570 QIEDLKS
+570 QISELEELD
-577 LNHKFE
+577 HKFE
-583 DGNVEN
+583 DGNVES
-589 GIYYLARAHG
+589 GMYYLARAHG
-599 IMYKD
+599 IMYKK
-604 GQFITGVDWR
+604 GQFFTGVDWR

>member
-1 MKIPKESG
+1 M
-9 VNLNYLFLIFIT
+9 L
-21 FSLIACE
+21 SLMACKF
-28 LGSDYTK
+28 GSDYTQT
-35 SNQNLKNK
+35 NQNLENK
-43 NGAVSSTSSLA
+43 NGAVSSTSRLA

-89 GGGGFMVARTAE
+89 GGGGFMVARTAN
-101 GEIVTLDFREK
+101 GEIITLDFREK
-112 APTLSYETMFLDQEG
+112 APTLSYETMFLDENG

-139 SSGVPGTVDGLLKI
+139 SSGVPGTVDGLIKI
-153 FDDYGSGNFTL
+153 FNDYGSGNFTL
-164 DEIMSYAIDYAEN
+164 NEILSYAIEYAEN
-177 GHAINKSSAW
+177 GHAINKSSAF

-192 KHLFLEDKGSTEI
+192 KHLFLEDKGSTEV
-205 FIKNYSLE
+205 FIKDYSLE
-213 MRQLKEDVQNET
+213 MRQLQEDVSNGT

-234 MRDIKE
+234 MRE
-240 WNEGDIIVQ
+240 LNQWNEGDVIVQ
-249 KDLAKTLKRIA
+249 KDLAETLKRIA
-260 TNGRDGFYD
+260 LNGRDGFYE
-269 GETADLIVSEMK
+269 GKTADLIVNEMK
-281 ANNGLISHDDLN
+281 LNNGLISHDDLK
-293 EYSSVYR
+293 EYNSVYR
-300 EPIVGSYRGYT
+300 EPIVGNYRGHT

-328 LNMLENFD
+328 LNMLENFE
-336 VSSMTRNST
+336 VQAMKRNST

-389 ELVSMD
+389 GLISMD
-395 KATPSTDI
+395 KATPSSEI
-403 AAGSTI
+403 AAGSTT

-436 SYGNKKI
+436 SFGNKKI

-487 MSPTIVLNPEGEPLM
+487 MSPTIVLNPEGESLM

-522 VIDHK
+522 VVDHK
-527 LNVQEAISLGRTHSQ
+527 LNVQEAINLGRTHSQ
-542 WIPDVIRYEGKNKMN
+542 WIPDVIRYEGVNNMN
-557 TEFNQFLPSLSTK
+557 TKSNEFLPSLSTK
-570 QIEDLKS
+570 QIDELKN
-577 LNHKFE
+577 LNHRFE

-604 GQFITGVDWR
+604 GQFTTGVDWR

>member
-1 MKIPKESG
+1 MKK
-9 VNLNYLFLIFIT
+9 NLNYLFLIFIT

-35 SNQNLKNK
+35 TNQNLNNK

-139 SSGVPGTVDGLLKI
+139 SSGVPGTVDGLIRI
-153 FDDYGSGNFTL
+153 FNDYGSGNFTL
-164 DEIMSYAIDYAEN
+164 DEILSYAIDYAEN

-213 MRQLKEDVQNET
+213 MRQLQEDVQNET

-260 TNGRDGFYD
+260 TSGRDGFYE

-281 ANNGLISHDDLN
+281 ANNGLITYKDLK
-293 EYSSVYR
+293 EYNSVYR
-300 EPIVGSYRGYT
+300 KPIIGSYRGYT

-351 TEIQRLAYADRAIH
+351 TEIQKLAYADRAIH

-423 FGNTVGITTTINL
+423 LGNTVGITTTINL

-487 MSPTIVLNPEGEPLM
+487 MSPTIVLTPEGEPLM

-522 VIDHK
+522 VVDHN
-527 LNVQEAISLGRTHSQ
+527 LSVQDAINLGRTHSQ

-557 TEFNQFLPSLSTK
+557 TEFNQFLPSLSEK
-570 QIEDLKS
+570 QISELEELD
-577 LNHKFE
+577 HKFE
-583 DGNVEN
+583 DGNVES
-589 GIYYLARAHG
+589 GMYYLARAHG
-599 IMYKD
+599 IMYKK
-604 GQFITGVDWR
+604 GQFFTGVDWR

>member
-1 MKIPKESG
+1 MFM
-9 VNLNYLFLIFIT
+9 L
-21 FSLIACE
+21 SLMACKF
-28 LGSDYTK
+28 GSDYTQTI
-35 SNQNLKNK
+35 QNLDNK
-43 NGAVSSTSSLA
+43 NGAVSSTSRLA

-89 GGGGFMVARTAE
+89 GGGGFMVARTAN

-112 APTLSYETMFLDQEG
+112 APTLSYETMFLDENG

-139 SSGVPGTVDGLLKI
+139 SSGVPGTVDGLIKI
-153 FDDYGSGNFTL
+153 FNDYGSGNFTL
-164 DEIMSYAIDYAEN
+164 NEILSYAIEYAEN
-177 GHAINKSSAW
+177 GHAINKSSAF

-192 KHLFLEDKGSTEI
+192 KHLFLEDKGSTEV
-205 FIKNYSLE
+205 FIKDYSLE
-213 MRQLKEDVQNET
+213 MRQLQEDVSNGT

-234 MRDIKE
+234 MRE
-240 WNEGDIIVQ
+240 LNQWNEGDVIVQ
-249 KDLAKTLKRIA
+249 KDLAETLKRIA
-260 TNGRDGFYD
+260 LNGRDGFYE
-269 GETADLIVSEMK
+269 GKTADLIVNEMK
-281 ANNGLISHDDLN
+281 LNNGLISHDDLK
-293 EYSSVYR
+293 EYNSVYR
-300 EPIVGSYRGYT
+300 EPIVGNYRGHT

-328 LNMLENFD
+328 LNMLENFE
-336 VSSMTRNST
+336 VQAMKRNST

-389 ELVSMD
+389 GLISMD
-395 KATPSTDI
+395 KATPSSEI
-403 AAGSTI
+403 AAGSTT

-436 SYGNKKI
+436 SFGNKKI

-487 MSPTIVLNPEGEPLM
+487 MSPTIVLNPEGESLM

-522 VIDHK
+522 VVDHK
-527 LNVQEAISLGRTHSQ
+527 LNVQEAINLGRTHSQ
-542 WIPDVIRYEGKNKMN
+542 WIPDVIRYEGVNDMN
-557 TEFNQFLPSLSTK
+557 TKSNEFLPSLSTK
-570 QIEDLKS
+570 QIDELKN
-577 LNHKFE
+577 LNHRFE

-604 GQFITGVDWR
+604 GQFTTGVDWR

>member
-1 MKIPKESG
+1 MFM
-9 VNLNYLFLIFIT
+9 L
-21 FSLIACE
+21 SLMACKF
-28 LGSDYTK
+28 GSDYTQT
-35 SNQNLKNK
+35 NQNLENK
-43 NGAVSSTSSLA
+43 NGAVSSTSRLA

-89 GGGGFMVARTAE
+89 GGGGFMVARTAN

-112 APTLSYETMFLDQEG
+112 APTLSYETMFLDENG

-139 SSGVPGTVDGLLKI
+139 SSGVPGTVDGLIKI
-153 FDDYGSGNFTL
+153 FNDYGSGNFTL
-164 DEIMSYAIDYAEN
+164 DEILSYAIEYAEN
-177 GHAINKSSAW
+177 GHAINKSSAF

-192 KHLFLEDKGSTEI
+192 KHLFLEDKGSTEV
-205 FIKNYSLE
+205 FIKDYSLE
-213 MRQLKEDVQNET
+213 MRQLQEDVSNGT

-234 MRDIKE
+234 MRE
-240 WNEGDIIVQ
+240 LNQWNEGDVIVQ
-249 KDLAKTLKRIA
+249 KDLAETLKRIA
-260 TNGRDGFYD
+260 LNGRDGFYE
-269 GETADLIVSEMK
+269 GKTADLIVNEMK
-281 ANNGLISHDDLN
+281 LNNGLISHDDLK
-293 EYSSVYR
+293 EYNSVYR
-300 EPIVGSYRGYT
+300 EPIVGNYRGHT

-328 LNMLENFD
+328 LNMLENFE
-336 VSSMTRNST
+336 VRAMKRNST

-389 ELVSMD
+389 GLISMD
-395 KATPSTDI
+395 KATPSSEI
-403 AAGSTI
+403 AAGSTT

-436 SYGNKKI
+436 SFGNKKI

-487 MSPTIVLNPEGEPLM
+487 MSPTIVLNPEGESLM

-522 VIDHK
+522 VVDHK
-527 LNVQEAISLGRTHSQ
+527 LNVQEAINLGRTHSQ
-542 WIPDVIRYEGKNKMN
+542 WIPDVIRYEGVNDMN
-557 TEFNQFLPSLSTK
+557 TKSNEFLPSLSTK
-570 QIEDLKS
+570 QIDELKN
-577 LNHKFE
+577 LNHRFE

-604 GQFITGVDWR
+604 GQFTTGVDWR

>member
-1 MKIPKESG
+1 
-9 VNLNYLFLIFIT
+9 
-21 FSLIACE
+21 
-28 LGSDYTK
+28 
-35 SNQNLKNK
+35 
-43 NGAVSSTSSLA
+43 
-54 SAAGIDIMKKGGNAF
+54 MKKGGNAF

-89 GGGGFMVARTAE
+89 GGGGFMVARTAD
-101 GEIVTLDFREK
+101 GEIVSLDFREK
-112 APTLSYETMFLDQEG
+112 APTMSYETMFLDQDG

-139 SSGVPGTVDGLLKI
+139 SSGVPGTVDGLIRILE
-153 FDDYGSGNFTL
+153 DYGSGNFTL
-164 DEIMSYAIDYAEN
+164 QEILSYAIYYADN
-177 GHAINKSSAW
+177 GHPINKSSAF

-192 KHLFLEDKGSTEI
+192 KHFFLEDKGSTKI
-205 FIKNYSLE
+205 FIKDYTLD
-213 MRQLKEDVQNET
+213 MKQLQEDVLNGT
-225 IPEEEYIKK
+225 IPEEEYIQK
-234 MRDIKE
+234 MRSLDQWKQ
-240 WNEGDIIVQ
+240 GDIVYQ
-249 KDLAKTLKRIA
+249 KDLAETLKRIA
-260 TNGRDGFYD
+260 ENGRDGFYK
-269 GETADLIVSEMK
+269 GKTADLIVDEMK
-281 ANNGLISHDDLN
+281 ANNGLISHKDLE
-293 EYSSVYR
+293 EYNSVYR
-300 EPIVGSYRGYT
+300 EPIIGNYRGYT
-311 IISMGPPSSG
+311 VASMGPPSSG

-336 VSSMTRNST
+336 VASMERNST
-345 EFVHML
+345 QFVHML

-371 YPSPVPMLIS
+371 YPSPIPMLVS
-381 KDYAKKRL
+381 KDYARKRL
-389 ELVSMD
+389 GLISMD
-395 KATPSTDI
+395 RATPSEEI
-403 AAGSTI
+403 AAGNSV

-449 LLNNEMDDFASSP
+449 LLNNEMDDFATSP
-462 GSQNAFGLIGYE
+462 GVQNAFGLIGYE

-487 MSPTIVLNPEGEPLM
+487 MSPTIVLDPDGNPLM
-502 TIGAAGGS
+502 TVGAAGGS

-522 VIDHK
+522 VIDHN
-527 LNVQEAISLGRTHSQ
+527 LNVQDAINFGRTHSQ
-542 WIPDVIRYEGKNKMN
+542 WIPDVIRYEGENDLN
-557 TEFNQFLPSLSTK
+557 QEFNKFLPSLSTN
-570 QIEDLKS
+570 QINELKM

-599 IMYKD
+599 IMYKN
-604 GQFITGVDWR
+604 GQFFTGVDWR
-614 GNGEISDGITY
+614 GNGEISDGVTY

>member
-1 MKIPKESG
+1 MKK
-9 VNLNYLFLIFIT
+9 NLNYLFLIFIT
-21 FSLIACE
+21 LSLIACE
-28 LGSDYTK
+28 FGSDYTK
-35 SNQNLKNK
+35 TNQNLNNK
-43 NGAVSSTSSLA
+43 NGAVSSTSRLA
-54 SAAGIDIMKKGGNAF
+54 SAAGVDIMKKGGNAF

-89 GGGGFMVARTAE
+89 GGGGFMVARTAN

-112 APTLSYETMFLDQEG
+112 APTLSYETMFLDKNG

-153 FDDYGSGNFTL
+153 FDDYGSGNFTIE
-164 DEIMSYAIDYAEN
+164 EILSYAIDYAEN
-177 GHAINKSSAW
+177 GHTINKSSAF

-192 KHLFLEDKGSTEI
+192 KHLFLEDEGSTDI
-205 FIKNYSLE
+205 FIKDYSLE
-213 MRQLKEDVQNET
+213 MRQLQEDVLNGT
-225 IPEEEYIKK
+225 IPQEEYIDK
-234 MRDIKE
+234 MRLIKQ
-240 WNEGDIIVQ
+240 WDEGDIIFQ
-249 KDLAKTLKRIA
+249 KDLAETLKRIA
-260 TNGRDGFYD
+260 SDGRDGFYK
-269 GETADLIVSEMK
+269 GKTADLIVNEMK
-281 ANNGLISHDDLN
+281 ANNGLISHDDLK
-293 EYSSVYR
+293 EYNSVYR

-328 LNMLENFD
+328 LNMLENFEIA
-336 VSSMTRNST
+336 SMKRNST

-381 KDYAKKRL
+381 KEYAKKRL
-389 ELVSMD
+389 GLVSMD
-395 KATPSTDI
+395 KATPSTKI
-403 AAGSTI
+403 AAGNTT

-527 LNVQEAISLGRTHSQ
+527 LNVQEAINLGRTHSQ
-542 WIPDVIRYEGKNKMN
+542 WIPDVIRYEGENRMN

>member
-1 MKIPKESG
+1 MKK
-9 VNLNYLFLIFIT
+9 NLNYLFLIFIT

-35 SNQNLKNK
+35 TNQNLNNK

-139 SSGVPGTVDGLLKI
+139 SSGVPGTVDGLIRI
-153 FDDYGSGNFTL
+153 FNDYGSGNFTL
-164 DEIMSYAIDYAEN
+164 DEILSYAIDYAEN

-213 MRQLKEDVQNET
+213 MRQLQEDVQNET

-260 TNGRDGFYD
+260 TNGRDGFYE

-281 ANNGLISHDDLN
+281 ANNGLITYEDLK
-293 EYSSVYR
+293 EYNSVYR
-300 EPIVGSYRGYT
+300 KPIIGSYRGYT

-423 FGNTVGITTTINL
+423 LGNTVGITTTINL

-487 MSPTIVLNPEGEPLM
+487 MSPTIVLTPEGEPLM

-522 VIDHK
+522 VVDHN
-527 LNVQEAISLGRTHSQ
+527 LSVQDAINLGRTHSQ

-557 TEFNQFLPSLSTK
+557 TEFNQFLPSLSEK
-570 QIEDLKS
+570 QISELEELD
-577 LNHKFE
+577 HKFE
-583 DGNVEN
+583 DGNVES
-589 GIYYLARAHG
+589 GMYYLARAHG
-599 IMYKD
+599 IMYKK
-604 GQFITGVDWR
+604 GQFFTGVDWR

>member
-1 MKIPKESG
+1 MKKI
-9 VNLNYLFLIFIT
+9 LNSLFLSMFML
-21 FSLIACE
+21 SLMACKF
-28 LGSDYTK
+28 GSDYTQTI
-35 SNQNLKNK
+35 QNLDNR
-43 NGAVSSTSSLA
+43 NGAVSSTSRLA

-89 GGGGFMVARTAE
+89 GGGGFMVARTAN

-112 APTLSYETMFLDQEG
+112 APTLSYETMFLDENG
-127 NYSRNLALLSHK
+127 NYSRNLALFSHK
-139 SSGVPGTVDGLLKI
+139 SSGVPGTVDGLIKI
-153 FDDYGSGNFTL
+153 FNDYGSGNFTL
-164 DEIMSYAIDYAEN
+164 NEILSYAIEYAEN
-177 GHAINKSSAW
+177 GHAINKSSAF

-192 KHLFLEDKGSTEI
+192 KHLFLEDKGSTEV
-205 FIKNYSLE
+205 FIKDYSLE
-213 MRQLKEDVQNET
+213 MRQLQEDVSNGT

-234 MRDIKE
+234 MRQINQ
-240 WNEGDIIVQ
+240 WNEGDVIVQ
-249 KDLAKTLKRIA
+249 KDLAETLKRIA
-260 TNGRDGFYD
+260 LNGRDGFYE
-269 GETADLIVSEMK
+269 GKTADLIVNEMK
-281 ANNGLISHDDLN
+281 LNNGLISHNDLK
-293 EYSSVYR
+293 EYNSVYR
-300 EPIVGSYRGYT
+300 EPIVGNYRGHT

-328 LNMLENFD
+328 LNMLENFE
-336 VSSMTRNST
+336 VQAMKRNST

-389 ELVSMD
+389 GLISMD
-395 KATPSTDI
+395 KATPSSEI
-403 AAGSTI
+403 AAGSTT

-436 SYGNKKI
+436 SFGNKKI

-487 MSPTIVLNPEGEPLM
+487 MSPTIVLNPEGESLM

-522 VIDHK
+522 VVDHK
-527 LNVQEAISLGRTHSQ
+527 LNVQEAINLGRTHSQ
-542 WIPDVIRYEGKNKMN
+542 WIPDVIRYEGVNNMN
-557 TEFNQFLPSLSTK
+557 TKSNEFLPSLSIK
-570 QIEDLKS
+570 QIDELKN
-577 LNHKFE
+577 LNHRFE

-604 GQFITGVDWR
+604 GQFTTGVDWR

>member
-1 MKIPKESG
+1 MKKILKKTS
-9 VNLNYLFLIFIT
+9 LTIIAI
-21 FSLIACE
+21 SLIACE
-28 LGSDYTK
+28 LGSDYTIVNK
-35 SNQNLKNK
+35 NKPNK

-54 SAAGIDIMKKGGNAF
+54 SKAGIDIMKRGGNAF

-89 GGGGFMVARTAE
+89 GGGGFMVARTAD
-101 GEIVTLDFREK
+101 GEIVSLDFREK
-112 APTLSYETMFLDQEG
+112 APTMSYETMFLDQDG

-139 SSGVPGTVDGLLKI
+139 SSGVPGTVDGLIRILE
-153 FDDYGSGNFTL
+153 DYGSDNFTL
-164 DEIMSYAIDYAEN
+164 QEILSYAIDYAEN
-177 GHAINKSSAW
+177 GHPINKSSAF

-192 KHLFLEDKGSTEI
+192 KHFFLEDKGSTKI
-205 FIKNYSLE
+205 FIKDYTLE
-213 MRQLKEDVQNET
+213 MKQLQEDVLNGT
-225 IPEEEYIKK
+225 IPEEEYIQK
-234 MRDIKE
+234 MRSLDQWE
-240 WNEGDIIVQ
+240 QGDIIYQ
-249 KDLAKTLKRIA
+249 KDLAETLKRIA
-260 TNGRDGFYD
+260 ENGRDGFYK
-269 GETADLIVSEMK
+269 GKTADLIVDEMK
-281 ANNGLISHDDLN
+281 ANNGLISHKDLE
-293 EYSSVYR
+293 EYNSIYR
-300 EPIVGSYRGYT
+300 KPIVGNYRGYT
-311 IISMGPPSSG
+311 VASMGPPSSG

-336 VSSMTRNST
+336 VASMKRNST
-345 EFVHML
+345 QFVHML

-371 YPSPVPMLIS
+371 YPSPIPMLVS
-381 KDYAKKRL
+381 KDYARKRL
-389 ELVSMD
+389 GLISMD
-395 KATPSTDI
+395 RATPSEEI
-403 AAGSTI
+403 AAGNSV

-449 LLNNEMDDFASSP
+449 LLNNEMDDFATSP
-462 GSQNAFGLIGYE
+462 GVQNAFGLIGYE

-487 MSPTIVLNPEGEPLM
+487 MSPTIVLDPDGNPLM
-502 TIGAAGGS
+502 TVGAAGGS

-522 VIDHK
+522 VIDHN
-527 LNVQEAISLGRTHSQ
+527 LNVQDAINFGRTHSQ
-542 WIPDVIRYEGKNKMN
+542 WIPDVIRYEGVNDLN
-557 TEFNQFLPSLSTK
+557 EEFNKFLPSLSTN
-570 QIEDLKS
+570 QINELKM

-599 IMYKD
+599 IMYKN
-604 GQFITGVDWR
+604 GQFFTGVDWR

>member
-1 MKIPKESG
+1 MFM
-9 VNLNYLFLIFIT
+9 L
-21 FSLIACE
+21 SLMACKF
-28 LGSDYTK
+28 GSDYTQT
-35 SNQNLKNK
+35 SQNLENK
-43 NGAVSSTSSLA
+43 NGAVSSTSRLA

-89 GGGGFMVARTAE
+89 GGGGFMVARTAN

-112 APTLSYETMFLDQEG
+112 APTLSYETMFLDENG

-139 SSGVPGTVDGLLKI
+139 SSGVPGTVDGLIKI

-164 DEIMSYAIDYAEN
+164 DEILSYAIDYAEN
-177 GHAINKSSAW
+177 GHEINKSSAF

-192 KHLFLEDKGSTEI
+192 KHLFLEDKGSTEV
-205 FIKNYSLE
+205 FIKDYSLE
-213 MRQLKEDVQNET
+213 MRQLQEDVSNGT

-234 MRDIKE
+234 MRQLNQ

-249 KDLAKTLKRIA
+249 KDLAETLKRIA
-260 TNGRDGFYD
+260 LNGRDGFYE
-269 GETADLIVSEMK
+269 GKTADLIVNEMK
-281 ANNGLISHDDLN
+281 LNNGLISHDDLK
-293 EYSSVYR
+293 EYNSVYR
-300 EPIVGSYRGYT
+300 EPIVGNYRGHT

-328 LNMLENFD
+328 LNMLENFE
-336 VSSMTRNST
+336 VQAMKRNST

-389 ELVSMD
+389 GLISMD
-395 KATPSTDI
+395 KATPSSEI
-403 AAGSTI
+403 AAGSTT

-436 SYGNKKI
+436 SFGNKKI

-487 MSPTIVLNPEGEPLM
+487 MSPTIVLNPEGESLM

-522 VIDHK
+522 VVDHK
-527 LNVQEAISLGRTHSQ
+527 LNVQEAINLGRTHSQ
-542 WIPDVIRYEGKNKMN
+542 WIPDVIRYEGINDMN
-557 TEFNQFLPSLSTK
+557 TKSNEFLPSLSTK
-570 QIEDLKS
+570 QIDELKN
-577 LNHKFE
+577 LNHRFE

-604 GQFITGVDWR
+604 GQFTTGVDWR

>member
-1 MKIPKESG
+1 MKK
-9 VNLNYLFLIFIT
+9 NLNYLFLILAT

-28 LGSDYTK
+28 LGSDYK
-35 SNQNLKNK
+35 KANQNLKNK

-89 GGGGFMVARTAE
+89 GGGGFMVARTAA

-139 SSGVPGTVDGLLKI
+139 SSGVPGTVDGLIRI
-153 FDDYGSGNFTL
+153 FNDYGSGNFTL
-164 DEIMSYAIDYAEN
+164 DEILSYAIDYAEN
-177 GHAINKSSAW
+177 GHAVNKSSAW

-260 TNGRDGFYD
+260 TNGRDGFYK
-269 GETADLIVSEMK
+269 GETADLIVKEMK
-281 ANNGLISHDDLN
+281 ANNGLITYEDLK
-293 EYSSVYR
+293 EYNSVYR
-300 EPIVGSYRGYT
+300 KPIVGNYRGYT

-423 FGNTVGITTTINL
+423 LGNTVGITTTINL

-487 MSPTIVLNPEGEPLM
+487 MSPTIVLTPEGEPLM

-522 VIDHK
+522 VVDHN
-527 LNVQEAISLGRTHSQ
+527 LSVQDAINLGRTHSQ

-557 TEFNQFLPSLSTK
+557 TEFNQFLPSLSEK
-570 QIEDLKS
+570 QISELEDLD
-577 LNHKFE
+577 HKFE
-583 DGNVEN
+583 DGNVES
-589 GIYYLARAHG
+589 GMYYLARAHG
-599 IMYKD
+599 IMYKN
-604 GQFITGVDWR
+604 GQFLTGVDWR